1 MNLYFL
7 TQGIALKR
15 KENQLAVYKD
25 NKKISSY
32 PLTTFKNI
40 FLFGNIEITQPLINF
55 LLNNQKYIV
64 FLNSSGFFRG
74 ILIPSKT
81 QSNIN
86 IRITQYKRFLDEKEN
101 LRLAKEFVLEK
112 LKNIENE
119 FNINLDEHKKALQ
132 KAQNINTILG
142 IEGGASTKMFER
154 FRKLLKNINLEFTR
168 RTYNPPK
175 DPINSILS
183 SAYMFF
189 YNGLVPEVLSWGFD
203 PYLSFLHRKK
213 GVHHAFVSD
222 LMEIIRP
229 SITINVY
236 RFLQNTDINQ
246 MEFVK
251 TGKGIYLSNKDSKKL
266 LKWIHENIYDEEIQ
280 KVSKFLRTNFSDNS
294 SSTD

>member
-32 PLTTFKNI
+32 PLTAFKNI

-64 FLNSSGFFRG
+64 FLSSPGFFRG

-86 IRITQYKRFLDEKEN
+86 IRITQYRKFFDEKEN
-101 LRLAKEFVLEK
+101 IKLAKEFVLQK
-112 LKNIENE
+112 LNNIEKE
-119 FNINLDEHKKALQ
+119 FDINIYEHKKALQ

-142 IEGGASTKMFER
+142 IEGVASTKMFEK
-154 FRKLLKNINLEFTR
+154 FRKLLKDINLEFTK

-183 SAYMFF
+183 SAYMVF
-189 YNGLVPEVLSWGFD
+189 YNGLVPEVFSWGFD

-229 SITINVY
+229 SITMSVY
-236 RFLQNTDINQ
+236 KFLQNTDINE

-251 TGKGIYLSNKDSKKL
+251 TEKGVYLSNTDLKKL
-266 LKWIHENIYDEEIQ
+266 LKWIHENIYDEEVQ
-280 KVSKFLRTNFSDNS
+280 KISKFLRTNFSDNS
-294 SSTD
+294 SPAD